1 MNFKEIR
8 KDFSKGKFD
17 KTEVAL
23 ETIYSLSNI
32 IEYKAEGNEAQFKE
46 SIVHSIETALKLSS
60 VLEHMNIKFNDECFG
75 LTLQIKS
82 DITPEDVP
90 DLISNLT
97 DVLGVIMGGI
107 ATDLIEKD
115 NESLMKRV
123 EAIFHV
129 LNTFSILFGKELKDF
144 DEVD

>member
-8 KDFSKGKFD
+8 KEFSKGKFD

-23 ETIYSLSNI
+23 ETICSLSNI

-46 SIVHSIETALKLSS
+46 SIVNAVNSALKLSTI
-60 VLEHMNIKFNDECFG
+60 LEHMNIKFNDGCFG

-90 DLISNLT
+90 DLINNLT

-107 ATDLIEKD
+107 SSDLLEKD
-115 NESLMKRV
+115 YDSLMKRV